1 MAGGDKLTRQY
12 VRTTPEEIGKWI
24 EYDLVYNGDV
34 KRLSQA
40 TGYTPKSVRRW
51 LKAARLQHAT
61 ISATD
66 TNG

>member
-1 MAGGDKLTRQY
+1 M
-12 VRTTPEEIGKWI
+12 TPHEINAWI

-34 KRLSQA
+34 NRLSQA

-61 ISATD
+61 ICATD